1 MLTAQGVLDFQKE
14 GGREGLWGKQPAQN
28 PLGDILGSTGF
39 PRWLTSKESACQ
51 CPRCGFDSWEDPL
64 EKEMATNSSILTGK
78 IPQTEESSRLQSMGS
93 TRVGRDLTTKQQ
105 LGSTLPAE
113 KHRVSRKDNEG
124 PWGGTSTQKIQAKI
138 WMRLHS
144 PSLPN
149 LRAATAEV
157 EELPGTKCRVLET
170 RSPDT

>member
-1 MLTAQGVLDFQKE
+1 MEPVFHRDFSRSLSDWRKLRILLILPYAPNLD
-14 GGREGLWGKQPAQN
+14 L
-28 PLGDILGSTGF
+28 
-39 PRWLTSKESACQ
+39 
-51 CPRCGFDSWEDPL
+51 
-64 EKEMATNSSILTGK
+64 MNSSEK
-78 IPQTEESSRLQSMGS
+78 MSRGS
-93 TRVGRDLTTKQQ
+93 KRVGRDLTTKQQ